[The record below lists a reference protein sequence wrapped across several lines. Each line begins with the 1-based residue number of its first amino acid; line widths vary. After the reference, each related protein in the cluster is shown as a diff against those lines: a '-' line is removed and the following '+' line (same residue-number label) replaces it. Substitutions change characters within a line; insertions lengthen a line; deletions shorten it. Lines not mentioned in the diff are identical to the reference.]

1 MAAFEHV
8 RRLGEVHDHL
18 TATELKPGF
27 VFEGERIPLI
37 NPQRGI
43 FKPQQ
48 MRFLLSIK
56 TVFPKPG
63 GKVWYDDQREVH
75 RQIFEGDETIDYAF
89 MGQDPD
95 AADNRWLRE
104 AFENR
109 IPIIYFLGIA
119 PGRYQAMLPTFI
131 SGWDAT
137 ALKARVAFGVP
148 DQEALAPPENA
159 LERRYALR
167 AVKQRLHQASFRE
180 AVITA
185 YNGRCALSGL
195 PEPLLLDAAHIVADK
210 DEQFGQPVVPNGIP
224 LSKIHHAAFDAHL
237 IGIDPDYRLHVS
249 ERLLGQ
255 NDGPMLEALKRLNGG
270 TIHLP
275 SRDQGSPGSRPARA
289 ALRAL
294 QGGGVSKR
302 PQGQWLVRVTHHSQG
317 PRTLDPLALARTVHR
332 LPQVGAPLDVQPELR
347 TVAENAREDKR
358 GRGRDGPAVVAQL
371 VDVLAL
377 DAHRCGECSLCQ
389 SERLHELL
397 GESFANRGRLALRC
411 QHSSHRWL

>member
-1 MAAFEHV
+1 MITDTPDTLMRMAAFEHV
-8 RRLGEVHDHL
+8 RRLGEIYDHL

-27 VFEGERIPLI
+27 VFQGERIPLI

-75 RQIFEGDETIDYAF
+75 RQIFDGDETIDYAF

-104 AFENR
+104 AFENQ

-119 PGRYQAMLPTFI
+119 PGCYQAKLPTFI
-131 SGWDAT
+131 SGWNAT
-137 ALKARVAFGVP
+137 ALKAHVAFGVP
-148 DQEALAPPENA
+148 DQKALEPPANA

-195 PEPLLLDAAHIVADK
+195 PEPLLLDAAHIVADS
-210 DEQFGQPVVPNGIP
+210 DDRFGQPVVPNGIP

-249 ERLLGQ
+249 ERLLRQ
-255 NDGPMLEALKRLNGG
+255 NDGPMLEALKRLDGG

-275 SRDQGSPGSRPARA
+275 N
-289 ALRAL
+289 
-294 QGGGVSKR
+294 
-302 PQGQWLVRVTHHSQG
+302 
-317 PRTLDPLALARTVHR
+317 RTKD
-332 LPQVGAPLDVQPELR
+332 LPD
-347 TVAENAREDKR
+347 RE
-358 GRGRDGPAVVAQL
+358 
-371 VDVLAL
+371 
-377 DAHRCGECSLCQ
+377 
-389 SERLHELL
+389 
-397 GESFANRGRLALRC
+397 RLALRFE
-411 QHSSHRWL
+411 RFKAAA